1 MGSTVDMAVR
11 QPALFS
17 QSKIMKPLQPTRHRA
32 STQVSATPG
41 VAGLTPC
48 AESKGFAKL
57 QKKEIKALEKRKALY
72 EKGSAP
78 ALAIEATIART
89 NARFDTY
96 GKAGLLCGTDGLP
109 HLISEPGLALKY
121 GHGSDTLIPT
131 IGFLLFA
138 GWIGESG
145 RAYLGEIDK
154 DTNKEI
160 ILDVPLAL
168 KCMGKACAWPA
179 TVVSELRKG
188 TLTASEDVITRSP
201 RL

>member
-121 GHGSDTLIPT
+121 GHAPDSPIQ
-131 IGFLLFA
+131 
-138 GWIGESG
+138 
-145 RAYLGEIDK
+145 
-154 DTNKEI
+154 
-160 ILDVPLAL
+160 
-168 KCMGKACAWPA
+168 PA
-179 TVVSELRKG
+179 KRRNPIVG
-188 TLTASEDVITRSP
+188 
-201 RL
+201 